1 MNILIVGAGEVSFH
15 LAKRLSAEKH
25 NITVLE
31 RDPEKAQHAEELL
44 DAMVLVGSGSSLED
58 LKNANIEQADVFI
71 ALSNLDE
78 VNLLGCRYA
87 QKLDVPYKIARVR
100 NPEYTKPDFILSHE
114 EMGVD
119 LIIHPERETA
129 NAIVRLI
136 HQSSA
141 TGVLE
146 FAGGRIQLL
155 GIRLER
161 DSPILGEPLKKLW
174 NKYGNLSARIV
185 SIKRKEK
192 TLIPGGNDILVAG
205 DQIFVICEKNL
216 VPTFVQIT
224 GKKDVSIQN
233 IMILGGGL
241 IGQFVAENLEDNI
254 NVKVIEVRS
263 DKSEKIANMLK
274 KTLVIHGDGTN
285 IDLLATEGILDMDA
299 FISVTGDDETNII
312 CTLVA
317 GHLKV
322 PRTIALVNKTEYLP
336 ITPTIG
342 MDAVVSKQL
351 ITVNAILRFIRRSTL
366 ESVSSIPGLDAE
378 IIEIIPS
385 KGSKITKQPLKSLHF
400 RPSAIL
406 GAVTRNNEVIIP
418 TGDTQVQTG
427 DRVII
432 FSLTKA
438 VPEVEKL
445 FK

>member
-31 RDPEKAQHAEELL
+31 KDPEKAQHLKEHL
-44 DAMVLVGSGSSLED
+44 DAMVMIGSGSSLED
-58 LKNANIEQADVFI
+58 LKNANIKQADVFVG
-71 ALSNLDE
+71 LSNFDE
-78 VNLLGCRYA
+78 VNLLGCRFA
-87 QKLDVPYKIARVR
+87 QKLNIHHKIARVR
-100 NPEYTKPDFILSHE
+100 NPEYTRPDFILSHE

-119 LIIHPERETA
+119 LLIHPERETA
-129 NAIVRLI
+129 DAVVRLI
-136 HQSSA
+136 RQSSA
-141 TGVLE
+141 TGVVE
-146 FAGGRIQLL
+146 YAGGKIQLL
-155 GIRLER
+155 GIRLEGN
-161 DSPILGEPLKKLW
+161 SPILGRPIREVW
-174 NKYGNLSARIV
+174 HEYGNLSARIV
-185 SIKRKEK
+185 AIKRKEN
-192 TLIPGGNDILVAG
+192 TLIPGGNEILVAR
-205 DQIFVICEKNL
+205 DQIFVICEKSL
-216 VPTFVQIT
+216 IPTIVHIT

-241 IGQFVAENLEDNI
+241 IGQFTAESLEDRI
-254 NVKVIEVRS
+254 NVKVIEARS

-274 KTLVIHGDGTN
+274 KTLVIHGDGTD

-312 CTLVA
+312 CSLIA
-317 GHLKV
+317 SHLKV

-336 ITPTIG
+336 ITSTIG

-351 ITVNAILRFIRRSTL
+351 LTVNAILRFIRRSTL

-378 IIEIIPS
+378 IIEIIPR

-400 RPSAIL
+400 WPSAIL

-418 TGDTQVQTG
+418 TGDTQIQTG
-427 DRVII
+427 DCVVI
-432 FSLTKA
+432 FSLPKA
-438 VPEVEKL
+438 LADVEKL

>member
-31 RDPEKAQHAEELL
+31 KDLEKARHAEEHL
-44 DAMVLVGSGSSLED
+44 DAMVMVGSGSSLED
-58 LKNANIEQADVFI
+58 LKNANIKQADVFVG
-71 ALSNLDE
+71 LSNFDE
-78 VNLLGCRYA
+78 VNLLGCRFA
-87 QKLDVPYKIARVR
+87 QKLNIPHKIARVR
-100 NPEYTKPDFILSHE
+100 NPEYTRPDFILSHE

-119 LIIHPERETA
+119 LLIHPERETA
-129 NAIVRLI
+129 DAIVHLI

-141 TGVLE
+141 TSVVE
-146 FAGGRIQLL
+146 FAGGRVQLL

-161 DSPILGEPLKKLW
+161 NSPILGQPIREHW
-174 NKYGNLSARIV
+174 RKYGNLPARIV
-185 SIKRKEK
+185 AIKRKEF
-192 TLIPGGNDILVAG
+192 TLIPTGNEILVAG
-205 DQIFVICEKNL
+205 DQIFVICEKDL
-216 VPTFVQIT
+216 IPTIVHIT

-241 IGQFVAENLEDNI
+241 IGQFIAKSLEDDI
-254 NVKVIEVRS
+254 NVKIIEARS
-263 DKSEKIANMLK
+263 DKSEKIANILK
-274 KTLVIHGDGTN
+274 KTLVIHGDGTD
-285 IDLLATEGILDMDA
+285 IDLLATEGILDMDT

-312 CTLVA
+312 CTLIA
-317 GHLKV
+317 NHLKV

-336 ITPTIG
+336 ITSTIG

-366 ESVSSIPGLDAE
+366 ESVASIPGLDAE
-378 IIEIIPS
+378 IIEIIPR
-385 KGSKITKQPLKSLHF
+385 KGSKITKQPLKSLNF
-400 RPSAIL
+400 RQSAIL
-406 GAVTRNNEVIIP
+406 GAVTRNNDVIIP

-427 DRVII
+427 DRVVV

-438 VPEVEKL
+438 VAEVEKL